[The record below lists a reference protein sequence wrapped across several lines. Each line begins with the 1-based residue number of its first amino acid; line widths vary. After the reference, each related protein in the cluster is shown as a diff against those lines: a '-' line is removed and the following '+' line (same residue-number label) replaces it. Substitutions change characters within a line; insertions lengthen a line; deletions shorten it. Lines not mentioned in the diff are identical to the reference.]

1 MLLFLENDDS
11 FSWNVIDRLPFPRER
26 IAVIPGADR
35 DSFRRLLPGARSL
48 VVGPGPGDPLRAG
61 HLVDAVLEAAGRG
74 LAVLG
79 VCLGH
84 QAVGIAYGARL
95 RRSEPAHGRREEVR
109 FAPSRLFPGFGGEV
123 TVMRY
128 HSLAL
133 DAVRFPLR
141 VVSATASGLPM
152 AVEHETLPVA
162 GVQFHPD
169 SHGTPRGEEMLAAFF
184 RAVGRLP

>member
-1 MLLFLENDDS
+1 MILFLENEDS
-11 FSWNVIDRLPFPRER
+11 FSYNVIDRLPFPRER

-35 DSFRRLLPGARSL
+35 AAFRRLVVSAKAL

-61 HLVDAVLEAAGRG
+61 HLVDAVRDAAGRG

-95 RRSEPAHGRREEVR
+95 RRSEPAHGRREDVR
-109 FAPSRLFPGFGGEV
+109 FGPSRLFPGFGGPVE
-123 TVMRY
+123 VMRY

-133 DAVRFPLR
+133 DAVRPPLR
-141 VVSATASGLPM
+141 VVAATADGLPM
-152 AVEHETLPVA
+152 AVEHGTLSVA

-169 SHGTPRGEEMLAAFF
+169 SHGTPRGEEMFAAFF
-184 RAVGRLP
+184 RAAGRLR